1 MWGLFVKIKFSEI
14 HVGSFVWF
22 NGNYACKV
30 DKRTLFYRE
39 RGEEKTVEFAED
51 QEIEI
56 EADHE

>member
-1 MWGLFVKIKFSEI
+1 MKIKFSEI

-30 DKRTLFYRE
+30 DKHTLFYKE

>member
-1 MWGLFVKIKFSEI
+1 MKIKFSEI

-22 NGNYACKV
+22 NSNYACKV

-56 EADHE
+56 GDEYE